1 MSDQLNLGHGDFE
14 CVDFDEHSVQVPMPL
29 ILDQQVDGGALAT
42 YTVMKSFG
50 KRAEASLGAY
60 GERLGWSTD
69 TVRKWQK
76 ALVKSKWI
84 VLLREGK
91 DTTPRLWWMAKSK
104 GEQPPLGAF
113 LNAPLEK
120 NHPPKKHDPKQG
132 LSKGLQVSSIKEQE
146 QHTPL
151 KTVNTHPEQDQTW
164 VDLKAIWK
172 EKHPSAAELPW
183 PARTTRGWQALFTS
197 QLERLGGVELIR
209 LWRNLV
215 FDDFATADLVA
226 FMRNP
231 DKWQTSRKKGAP
243 NGRAYQQPTLQ
254 DWKPSGK
261 GVPLA

>member
-14 CVDFDEHSVQVPMPL
+14 SVDFDEHSVQVPMPL
-29 ILDQQVDGGALAT
+29 ILDPEVDGGALAT
-42 YTVMKSFG
+42 YTIMKSFG

-60 GERLGWSTD
+60 AERLGWSTD
-69 TVRKWQK
+69 TVRRWQK
-76 ALVKSKWI
+76 ALVKTGWI

-104 GEQPPLGAF
+104 AEPPPLGAF
-113 LNAPLEK
+113 INAPLEK
-120 NHPPKKHDPKQG
+120 NHPPQKRDPKQG

-146 QHTPL
+146 QHTPP

-164 VDLKAIWK
+164 LDLKAVWTK
-172 EKHPSAAELPW
+172 KHPSAAPLSW
-183 PARTTRGWQALFTS
+183 PAKTMRNWQVLLTAEL
-197 QLERLGGVELIR
+197 LRLGREELVR
-209 LWRNLV
+209 RWSNMVNDPWVQASLR
-215 FDDFATADLVA
+215 A
-226 FMRNP
+226 FIQDT
-231 DKWQTSRKKGAP
+231 DKWHTARTQGAS